1 MNDNRMTDR
10 KNIHK
15 NNLNQGGERFTP
27 KNISLIPLFFLFNI
41 FILIIFSGNASYAN
55 DEELTD
61 EQLKI
66 FDMPLKQLLRQDLVV
81 TSAGKKPQK
90 IEDTASAIYVV
101 TNEDIR
107 RSGAVNIM
115 EALRIAPGVLVSK
128 INQNRYAISIRG
140 FNRRFGSDKLLV
152 LIDGRSIYAP
162 DDSGVFWI
170 GQDAVLEDIDRI
182 EVIRGPGATLWGSN
196 AVAGVINI
204 ITKTAGNTQ
213 GFLVAGGAGNE
224 ENGFGTFRYG
234 GKASEDF
241 LYRVYGKY
249 RVRDQGITADG
260 EDSFDGKKAGQVGFR
275 SDWDISPRDNLTM
288 QGDAYSLDAQIDIQS
303 RFTSLTEDN
312 TPFRGKNTQ
321 SGANFLS
328 RWTRD
333 LENGSSIKLQAY
345 YNFLE
350 RESDLPF
357 DNISHQA
364 DIDFQHDF
372 KLGEH
377 HSLAW
382 GLNYRFTQ
390 FDIPKN
396 IIFDIP
402 SVSTNLFGSFI
413 NDDITIIPEKLN
425 LIVGSKFEHNEFSG
439 FEIQPSVRTIWKPE
453 ENHTFWAAFS
463 RAVRIPSLRESLG
476 DSNRATLTGVQVLP
490 FPPFGPSNILIK
502 EVNTGTVD
510 SEKLLSYEAGY
521 RYNPNPNFS
530 LDITGYFFDYKDLI
544 EFELIEE
551 FFDPFPNQF
560 VVPLSNNNVFDG
572 QVYGIELSMDWNPF
586 KNWKLGGSYTFTKI
600 NLTKKDGFL
609 FNESTDGFNADDD
622 FNAQGEPNHLVNVH
636 SYIKLP
642 YNVEFD
648 QMFYYTS
655 TNSARD
661 VPGYTRVDLRL
672 GWKPAKYLDLSIVG
686 QNIFDSS
693 HPELNELFEF
703 SSETQRS
710 FYGKATFQ
718 F

>member
-1 MNDNRMTDR
+1 MKAY
-10 KNIHK
+10 KNICDK
-15 NNLNQGGERFTP
+15 NKFTVSWFVGKVKFRYDHIF
-27 KNISLIPLFFLFNI
+27 KNPFAIISFLFALVVAPSNTSFADDI
-41 FILIIFSGNASYAN
+41 G
-55 DEELTD
+55 LTD

-66 FDMPLKQLLRQDLVV
+66 FDMDLKQLLRQEVVV

-101 TNEDIR
+101 TQEDIR

-115 EALRIAPGVLVSK
+115 EALRIVPGVLVSK

-162 DDSGVFWI
+162 DDSGVFWL

-204 ITKTAGNTQ
+204 ITKTAGKTQ
-213 GFLVAGGAGNE
+213 GILVAGGAGTE

-234 GKASEDF
+234 GQIDEDF

-249 RVRDQGITADG
+249 RERDQGVTADG
-260 EDSFDGKKAGQVGFR
+260 EDSFDGKKIGQAGFR
-275 SDWDISPRDNLTM
+275 SDWDINSKNNLTI
-288 QGDAYSLDAQIDIQS
+288 QADAFTVDAEIDIQS
-303 RFTSLTEDN
+303 RFTSFSADN
-312 TPFRGKNTQ
+312 TPFRGMTTQ

-328 RWTRD
+328 RWTHELD
-333 LENGSSIKLQAY
+333 NESSLKLQAY
-345 YNFLE
+345 YNFFE

-357 DNISHQA
+357 ENISHQA
-364 DIDFQHDF
+364 DLDFQHDF
-372 KLGEH
+372 KLGER
-377 HSLAW
+377 HSVAW

-390 FDIPKN
+390 FDIQKN
-396 IIFDIP
+396 IIFNIP

-413 NDDITIIPEKLN
+413 NDEITLIPNELN

-439 FEIQPSVRTIWKPE
+439 FEIQPSVRAIWKPK
-453 ENHTFWAAFS
+453 ENHTIWAAFS

-476 DSNRATLTGVQVLP
+476 ESNRATLTNFEVLP
-490 FPPFGPSNILIK
+490 NPPFDPSTVLVK
-502 EVNTGTVD
+502 EINTEKAD

-544 EFELIEE
+544 EFELGDGVFE
-551 FFDPFPNQF
+551 PFPVQF
-560 VVPLSNNNVFDG
+560 NIPISNNNVFDG
-572 QVYGIELSMDWNPF
+572 QIYGIELSMDWNPF
-586 KNWKLGGSYTFTKI
+586 KNWKVGGSYTFTKI
-600 NLTKKDGFL
+600 NLTKKDGFN
-609 FNESTDGFNADDD
+609 FNESNDGFNADDD

-636 SYIKLP
+636 SYITLP
-642 YNVEFD
+642 YSLEFD
-648 QMFYYTS
+648 QLFYYTS

-661 VPGYTRVDLRL
+661 VPGFTRVDLRL
-672 GWKPAKYLDLSIVG
+672 GWKPTDYFKLSLVG
-686 QNIFDSS
+686 QNVFDSS

-710 FYGKATFQ
+710 FYAKATFE